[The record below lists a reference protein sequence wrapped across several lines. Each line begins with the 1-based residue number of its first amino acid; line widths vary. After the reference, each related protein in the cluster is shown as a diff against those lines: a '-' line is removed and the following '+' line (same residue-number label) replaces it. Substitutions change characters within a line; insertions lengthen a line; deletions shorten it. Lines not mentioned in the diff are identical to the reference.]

1 VVSAAVC
8 RYRSSPIVILAVM
21 RQVVITRH
29 GPPEVLQAG
38 EAPDPVPRAG
48 EVRIAVRA
56 AGVNFADIMARLGLY
71 PDAPPLPAVVGY
83 EVAGVV
89 DAVSS
94 SDVPFRPGDRVF
106 AFTRFGGY
114 ASLAVAPATFVFRT
128 PQELSDVEAAAI
140 PVNYLT
146 AFVALETLAH
156 VSAGETVLVHG
167 AGGGVGIAATQL
179 AKQRGA
185 TVIGTASAMKLDAIR
200 SLGVDHPVDHQ
211 RDVPGEIRRLT
222 KGRGVDVV
230 LDPIG
235 GRSARISYE
244 LLAPLG
250 RLVLYGASTLASGER
265 RNLWRVV
272 RTLIEMPAFRPLSLM
287 NRNRGVFGLNL
298 GHLWSETGRLRSA
311 AETLL
316 SGFVAGQLRPVIAK
330 TFPLDKAADAHRYI
344 QSRANIGKV
353 ILTIDS

>member
-1 VVSAAVC
+1 
-8 RYRSSPIVILAVM
+8 M
-21 RQVVITRH
+21 RASDA
-29 GPPEVLQAG
+29 PE
-38 EAPDPVPRAG
+38 PVPRDG

-89 DAVSS
+89 DAVGSGS
-94 SDVPFRPGDRVF
+94 VPFQRGDRVL
-106 AFTRFGGY
+106 ALTRFGGY
-114 ASLAVAPATFVFRT
+114 ATSVAVPAAFVFRT
-128 PQELSDVEAAAI
+128 PAQLSDVEAAAI

-146 AFVALETLAH
+146 AFVALETIAH
-156 VSAGETVLVHG
+156 VSPGETVLIHG
-167 AGGGVGIAATQL
+167 AGGGVGIAATQI
-179 AKQRGA
+179 AKQRRA
-185 TVIGTASAMKLDAIR
+185 TVVGTASAVKLDAIR
-200 SLGVDHPVDHQ
+200 SLGVDHPIDHQ
-211 RDVPGEIRRLT
+211 GDVRGEVRRLT
-222 KGRGVDVV
+222 SGRGVDVV

-250 RLVLYGASTLASGER
+250 RLVLYGASSLASGER
-265 RNLWRVV
+265 RSLWRVV

-298 GHLWSETGRLRSA
+298 GHLWSETDRLRSA
-311 AETLL
+311 TNSLL
-316 SGFVAGQLRPVIAK
+316 AGFATGQLHPVVAK
-330 TFPLDKAADAHRYI
+330 TFPLDRAADAHRYI

-353 ILTIDS
+353 ILTV